1 MSQASVFV
9 LTGGRS
15 SRMGQDKAFL
25 EFAGETLLSR
35 ALTLARSVAS
45 DVHLVGSKAKFSSYG
60 DVVED
65 VYPNHGPLG
74 GIHAAL
80 RSSSSDQNLVL
91 AIDMPLLQAPL
102 LSLLLER
109 ANESGAIVTVP
120 HLAGGWQPLCAV
132 YRREFADAA
141 ERALQADSN
150 KIDPLFADV
159 TLAEINEQDL
169 SWLGF
174 TADAFRNLNTPEDL
188 RSARPVPHP

>member
-25 EFAGETLLSR
+25 EFGGETLLSR
-35 ALTLARSVAS
+35 ALRLARSVAS
-45 DVHLVGSKAKFSSYG
+45 DVHLVGAKAKFSSYG

-91 AIDMPLLQAPL
+91 AVDMPLLQAPL

-120 HLAGGWQPLCAV
+120 HLASGWQPLCAV

-159 TLAEINEQDL
+159 TLAEVTEQDL
-169 SWLGF
+169 SRLGF

-188 RSARPVPHP
+188 RSARPEPHP